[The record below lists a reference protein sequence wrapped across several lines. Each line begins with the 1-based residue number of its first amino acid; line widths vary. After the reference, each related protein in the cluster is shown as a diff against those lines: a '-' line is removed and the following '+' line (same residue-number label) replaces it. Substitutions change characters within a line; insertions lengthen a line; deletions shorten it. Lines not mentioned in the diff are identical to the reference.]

1 MIAKVMGYAALATCT
16 LAGVTAMLAVSWAA
30 YIQAQP
36 APSTH
41 QQSTALARAIELRCI
56 REAQHESEPTLW
68 VRKIKSCQRQL
79 LKEAADAQ
87 PQP

>member
-1 MIAKVMGYAALATCT
+1 MIARIMGYAALATCT
-16 LAGVTAMLAVSWAA
+16 GAGVAALLTISWAA

-36 APSTH
+36 AQPAPPT
-41 QQSTALARAIELRCI
+41 TALTRAIELRCI
-56 REAQHESEPTLW
+56 REAQHETDPTVW
-68 VRKIKSCQRQL
+68 VRKIKTCQRQL